1 MKSLSLDSPESSELH
16 GQIRRRHPGPTGH
29 GTGHGGSGG
38 QLEHSTPPSN
48 NSRLHSPSSPS
59 GTQRKFLYATRGMK
73 TGSVDLP
80 DEVEK
85 SLSSASTSPC
95 PSPVRQSQKSHRLLP
110 TNLYVVLYNFKS
122 RHQDELDL
130 KAGYKV
136 TVIDTSDPDWWKGK
150 CLGKVGYFP
159 SKYCAKLAASEKP
172 LQVTHN
178 LQVTDNERGEG
189 TLTLLRD
196 QIVIQVGEELNG
208 MVMVRSADN
217 RQGVCPVKY
226 LQEHTSSGAG
236 KSGTTTINRSSR
248 KEQQAASAAAAAAQG
263 ATATTTTSGSRRSE
277 HDGHKDQ
284 CHTGGHH
291 YHRESRNHFHKSYDR
306 SWEKW
311 EKFREKKMEMMKAHK
326 YNVEHRLKYDNQ
338 ERILY
343 RHHFNYYPVK
353 RPRPRK
359 TSLEPN
365 WYTENIYS
373 NQSIDNSDGEH
384 AGMGAGGSFPTAG
397 TPGHRNL
404 PASALAA
411 RDINGNLS
419 MGGLDDDGGIF
430 TIDGHLERRN
440 PAAYP
445 KSSSCCFASNPR
457 MWDIEEGDG
466 LELDEWNER
475 YPKIPKSYSFS
486 TSRSMGAGFNMAKLY
501 NRNSF
506 EMPEFP
512 SQRRHRQQLAGF
524 DRSIVRMCD
533 REGCFNETCFTS
545 KEEKNFFNNNNHN
558 NQNQNHQQQQQHHH
572 HHRNHLLQQ
581 HNNNSTN
588 LINNNTSSV
597 GNNHSSN
604 LISEWNLRN
613 RNNMRVRGE
622 PMEDGSRPQYVMEED
637 FDLFDDDDDD
647 EDEEEDA
654 QKEDE
659 EEDEGVERDEIVE
672 GEEESDLNTL
682 YADDRHSI
690 AYGDYGRV
698 ARDFCARTPRHRGC
712 TDDDVLF
719 RTTFGRPQQLRSRS
733 QLLSDRDDYRKSLE
747 DFFNQ
752 NCCIEQQLHHRH
764 RQQQQQQ
771 QQQMLL
777 RDRDRDRER
786 FLGGSGKPPKTT
798 KSMLEVKPPNRFD
811 DTSSDSTDL
820 ELEDFN
826 FDFEKYWEELEKP
839 SPTSPSELE
848 ERYGGVAGAVSSGGS
863 RAHHHGK
870 AAKVKNVNLNRCY
883 NNGTVI
889 DIYHD
894 DDPYHRDH
902 YHYREGGLHGARSV
916 KASNHAHNVHINN
929 TSNNNNNNSVHRVPQ
944 QHHHTTPRSKGS
956 RHKVYPSASDGP
968 RLAGLVDEGDGGG
981 GKQQGTTTTTTAS
994 VPGSAINNNSNA
1006 ISFLNNI
1013 FSIYKPNK
1021 YSPLNCH
1028 VEQNYLKNIPAKKMN
1043 IVASSAAAR
1052 PLGSRTTTSDGGG
1065 ADGSSTKRPLTVHP
1079 AKARHGATGTSG
1091 GGGGGSAMAATV
1103 RRATSSAAAA
1113 ARHQQAA
1120 SKDPQARFQIIPD
1133 KTGVKISPLYRL
1145 DAQDYRRARYKL
1157 KSTSR
1162 PLSFW

>member
-1 MKSLSLDSPESSELH
+1 MYCVPCVQLTNIVAPHSPRRQKLNLRMKSLSLDSPESSELH
-16 GQIRRRHPGPTGH
+16 GQIRRRLPGPTGH
-29 GTGHGGSGG
+29 GGHGGSGG
-38 QLEHSTPPSN
+38 HLEHSTPPSN

-80 DEVEK
+80 DEIEK

-95 PSPVRQSQKSHRLLP
+95 PSPVRQNQKSHRLLP

-178 LQVTDNERGEG
+178 LQVTDNERGDG

-196 QIVIQVGEELNG
+196 QIVIQVGEEVNG

-226 LQEHTSSGAG
+226 LQEEKLDRDRDKDHRQHTGSTGKGASVST
-236 KSGTTTINRSSR
+236 KASR
-248 KEQQAASAAAAAAQG
+248 KEQ
-263 ATATTTTSGSRRSE
+263 ATGGQR
-277 HDGHKDQ
+277 HDGRPDQKDQ
-284 CHTGGHH
+284 CHAGGHH
-291 YHRESRNHFHKSYDR
+291 YHRESRNNFHKSYDR

-373 NQSIDNSDGEH
+373 NQSIDNSDGELGVGFQRPH
-384 AGMGAGGSFPTAG
+384 LSGTVGAAGG
-397 TPGHRNL
+397 
-404 PASALAA
+404 
-411 RDINGNLS
+411 RDINGNMS
-419 MGGLDDDGGIF
+419 MAGLEDDGIF
-430 TIDGHLERRN
+430 TIDGHFERRHN
-440 PAAYP
+440 YP
-445 KSSSCCFASNPR
+445 KSNSCCFGVNR
-457 MWDIEEGDG
+457 MRDIDELGDG
-466 LELDEWNER
+466 LERDGWTER

-486 TSRSMGAGFNMAKLY
+486 TSRSMGVGFNMAKLY

-512 SQRRHRQQLAGF
+512 SHRRRAHPDGGRAV
-524 DRSIVRMCD
+524 VRLCD
-533 REGCFNETCFTS
+533 REGCFNETCFS
-545 KEEKNFFNNNNHN
+545 KDEKNFYNNNN
-558 NQNQNHQQQQQHHH
+558 
-572 HHRNHLLQQ
+572 L
-581 HNNNSTN
+581 HNNNV
-588 LINNNTSSV
+588 INNN
-597 GNNHSSN
+597 NNIHSTNNNNNNTYRHNNSN
-604 LISEWNLRN
+604 IISEWNLRN
-613 RNNMRVRGE
+613 RNNLRAGVGGVGDAIA
-622 PMEDGSRPQYVMEED
+622 PRPQYVMEED
-637 FDLFDDDDDD
+637 FDLFDED
-647 EDEEEDA
+647 EDDGEDEDA
-654 QKEDE
+654 TDRE
-659 EEDEGVERDEIVE
+659 EQ
-672 GEEESDLNTL
+672 EEMESDLNTL
-682 YADDRHSI
+682 YAEDRHSI
-690 AYGDYGRV
+690 ACGDYGGV
-698 ARDFCARTPRHRGC
+698 ARELYGHPSRAGAGHVADLYRGQRAKQSLRGRLDRMSKYADGEY
-712 TDDDVLF
+712 TDNY
-719 RTTFGRPQQLRSRS
+719 RRSF
-733 QLLSDRDDYRKSLE
+733 E

-752 NCCIEQQLHHRH
+752 NCCIERNH
-764 RQQQQQQ
+764 RQLQ
-771 QQQMLL
+771 
-777 RDRDRDRER
+777 DAGR
-786 FLGGSGKPPKTT
+786 FLLKAPVTPPKN

-820 ELEDFN
+820 ELDDFN

-848 ERYGGVAGAVSSGGS
+848 ERKSAGRSAMAGGS
-863 RAHHHGK
+863 
-870 AAKVKNVNLNRCY
+870 AAPAKKVKNVNLNRCY

-902 YHYREGGLHGARSV
+902 YHYREGGIG
-916 KASNHAHNVHINN
+916 KANNHNH
-929 TSNNNNNNSVHRVPQ
+929 SHR
-944 QHHHTTPRSKGS
+944 HRANATGRGKGS
-956 RHKVYPSASDGP
+956 RHKVYPAERDK
-968 RLAGLVDEGDGGG
+968 RLADDSVHLSDKGPMAGGHEPTG
-981 GKQQGTTTTTTAS
+981 GKTLDAAGN
-994 VPGSAINNNSNA
+994 AISGNSNA

-1043 IVASSAAAR
+1043 IVASSASR
-1052 PLGSRTTTSDGGG
+1052 PLGAGNDTRHTATTGG
-1065 ADGSSTKRPLTVHP
+1065 DPSSTKRPLTVHP
-1079 AKARHGATGTSG
+1079 TKPSVASIAT
-1091 GGGGGSAMAATV
+1091 
-1103 RRATSSAAAA
+1103 A
-1113 ARHQQAA
+1113 ARRNATRPQ
-1120 SKDPQARFQIIPD
+1120 STKDPQARFQIIPE

>member
-1 MKSLSLDSPESSELH
+1 
-16 GQIRRRHPGPTGH
+16 
-29 GTGHGGSGG
+29 
-38 QLEHSTPPSN
+38 
-48 NSRLHSPSSPS
+48 
-59 GTQRKFLYATRGMK
+59 MK

-80 DEVEK
+80 DEIEK

-159 SKYCAKLAASEKP
+159 SKYCTKLAASEKP

-178 LQVTDNERGEG
+178 LQVTDNERGDG

-226 LQEHTSSGAG
+226 LQERGSGG
-236 KSGTTTINRSSR
+236 GGGGRGTDR
-248 KEQQAASAAAAAAQG
+248 
-263 ATATTTTSGSRRSE
+263 
-277 HDGHKDQ
+277 DHKDQ
-284 CHTGGHH
+284 CHPGDGHH
-291 YHRESRNHFHKSYDR
+291 YHRESRNNNYHKSYDR

-359 TSLEPN
+359 TSLDPN

-373 NQSIDNSDGEH
+373 NQSIDNSDGEL
-384 AGMGAGGSFPTAG
+384 GVGSGAG
-397 TPGHRNL
+397 L
-404 PASALAA
+404 
-411 RDINGNLS
+411 RDINGNMS
-419 MGGLDDDGGIF
+419 MAGGGLAEDDGIF
-430 TIDGHLERRN
+430 TIDGQFERRN
-440 PAAYP
+440 RYP
-445 KSSSCCFASNPR
+445 KSSSCCFGAGNR
-457 MWDIEEGDG
+457 MRDIDEAGDG
-466 LELDEWNER
+466 LELGVGGWNER

-486 TSRSMGAGFNMAKLY
+486 TSRSMGAGFNMSKLY

-512 SQRRHRQQLAGF
+512 GGRDRRHRSGALSDSEGGRA
-524 DRSIVRMCD
+524 IVRMCD
-533 REGCFNETCFTS
+533 REGCFNETCFT
-545 KEEKNFFNNNNHN
+545 KDEKNFFNNHSHNHN
-558 NQNQNHQQQQQHHH
+558 HHH
-572 HHRNHLLQQ
+572 NH
-581 HNNNSTN
+581 
-588 LINNNTSSV
+588 INNNAMNNSNTINNNVSSH
-597 GNNHSSN
+597 HSN
-604 LISEWNLRN
+604 CNIISEWNLRN
-613 RNNMRVRGE
+613 RNNLRARTHPESVAEGGG
-622 PMEDGSRPQYVMEED
+622 PRPQYVMEED
-637 FDLFDDDDDD
+637 FDLFDEDDD
-647 EDEEEDA
+647 EDEA
-654 QKEDE
+654 
-659 EEDEGVERDEIVE
+659 
-672 GEEESDLNTL
+672 ESELTTL

-690 AYGDYGRV
+690 AYGDYGGV
-698 ARDFCARTPRHRGC
+698 ARQLYGHPSTIGGHVDELYQAERSKQ
-712 TDDDVLF
+712 L
-719 RTTFGRPQQLRSRS
+719 LRSK
-733 QLLSDRDDYRKSLE
+733 LDRVTKYTDEFTDDYRKSFE

-752 NCCIEQQLHHRH
+752 NCCIERHHR
-764 RQQQQQQ
+764 Q
-771 QQQMLL
+771 LK
-777 RDRDRDRER
+777 DSGR
-786 FLGGSGKPPKTT
+786 FFQKPPVAAKN

-811 DTSSDSTDL
+811 DSSSGSTDL
-820 ELEDFN
+820 ELDDFN

-848 ERYGGVAGAVSSGGS
+848 ERTRGTRGEVAGATGTGG
-863 RAHHHGK
+863 K
-870 AAKVKNVNLNRCY
+870 KVKNVNLNRCY

-902 YHYREGGLHGARSV
+902 YHYREGGGGGGGGAKV
-916 KASNHAHNVHINN
+916 PNNHHHRHNHH
-929 TSNNNNNNSVHRVPQ
+929 TTYQ
-944 QHHHTTPRSKGS
+944 QHANTTPRSRGSS
-956 RHKVYPSASDGP
+956 RHKVFPTEGLFDSPRSLCDEPPEEGGRPRGSAKPSAPDKPSLDG
-968 RLAGLVDEGDGGG
+968 AGNGIAG
-981 GKQQGTTTTTTAS
+981 
-994 VPGSAINNNSNA
+994 NSNA

-1028 VEQNYLKNIPAKKMN
+1028 GEQNYLKNIPAKKMN
-1043 IVASSAAAR
+1043 IVASSSAR
-1052 PLGSRTTTSDGGG
+1052 PLGAGSSQAG
-1065 ADGSSTKRPLTVHP
+1065 AGVDTSSTKRPLTVHP
-1079 AKARHGATGTSG
+1079 TGKS
-1091 GGGGGSAMAATV
+1091 SIAAV
-1103 RRATSSAAAA
+1103 ANAA
-1113 ARHQQAA
+1113 ARRSARSGPQPA
-1120 SKDPQARFQIIPD
+1120 STKDPQARFQIIPD

>member
-16 GQIRRRHPGPTGH
+16 GQIRRRHPGPAPGH
-29 GTGHGGSGG
+29 GGGHGGSGG
-38 QLEHSTPPSN
+38 HLEHSTPPSN

-80 DEVEK
+80 DEIEK

-95 PSPVRQSQKSHRLLP
+95 PSPVRQNQKSHRLLP

-226 LQEHTSSGAG
+226 LQECAASAG
-236 KSGTTTINRSSR
+236 SLSRSSR
-248 KEQQAASAAAAAAQG
+248 KEA
-263 ATATTTTSGSRRSE
+263 ATASGRQRVADE
-277 HDGHKDQ
+277 EREHKDQ

-291 YHRESRNHFHKSYDR
+291 YHRESRNNFHKTYDR

-359 TSLEPN
+359 TSLDPN

-384 AGMGAGGSFPTAG
+384 AGMGTAFGGSSA
-397 TPGHRNL
+397 
-404 PASALAA
+404 PADRH
-411 RDINGNLS
+411 RDINGNVRL
-419 MGGLDDDGGIF
+419 GGLEDDGIF
-430 TIDGHLERRN
+430 TIDGHLERRSN
-440 PAAYP
+440 YP
-445 KSSSCCFASNPR
+445 KSSSCCFATNR

-466 LELDEWNER
+466 LELDDWHER

-486 TSRSMGAGFNMAKLY
+486 TSRSMGVGFNMAKLY

-512 SQRRHRQQLAGF
+512 SHRRRPTPAAPGSEGAARDPRTIL
-524 DRSIVRMCD
+524 RMCD
-533 REGCFNETCFTS
+533 REGCFNETCFS
-545 KEEKNFFNNNNHN
+545 KDEKNFY
-558 NQNQNHQQQQQHHH
+558 
-572 HHRNHLLQQ
+572 
-581 HNNNSTN
+581 NNNSN
-588 LINNNTSSV
+588 I
-597 GNNHSSN
+597 
-604 LISEWNLRN
+604 ISEWNLRN
-613 RNNMRVRGE
+613 RNNLRVRAE
-622 PMEDGSRPQYVMEED
+622 PSVAGGAGPRAQYVMEED
-637 FDLFDDDDDD
+637 FDLFDED
-647 EDEEEDA
+647 EDEVEEV
-654 QKEDE
+654 E
-659 EEDEGVERDEIVE
+659 EEDE
-672 GEEESDLNTL
+672 EEESDLNTL

-698 ARDFCARTPRHRGC
+698 ARDFCARTPAGHV
-712 TDDDVLF
+712 DELF
-719 RTTFGRPQQLRSRS
+719 RAERSKQLLRSKFDRVAKY
-733 QLLSDRDDYRKSLE
+733 SDDFTDDYRKSFE

-752 NCCIEQQLHHRH
+752 NCCIERHHGQLK
-764 RQQQQQQ
+764 
-771 QQQMLL
+771 
-777 RDRDRDRER
+777 DSGR
-786 FLGGSGKPPKTT
+786 FFNKPPVVKN

-811 DTSSDSTDL
+811 DSSSGSTDL
-820 ELEDFN
+820 ELDDFN

-848 ERYGGVAGAVSSGGS
+848 ERFGGKEGRSALAAPGRSG
-863 RAHHHGK
+863 K
-870 AAKVKNVNLNRCY
+870 KVKNVNLSRCY

-902 YHYREGGLHGARSV
+902 YHYREGGLHGAS
-916 KASNHAHNVHINN
+916 KATNHAHNA
-929 TSNNNNNNSVHRVPQ
+929 NNSGQ
-944 QHHHTTPRSKGS
+944 F
-956 RHKVYPSASDGP
+956 RHKVYPAAGGLGRTLEASS
-968 RLAGLVDEGDGGG
+968 
-981 GKQQGTTTTTTAS
+981 GT
-994 VPGSAINNNSNA
+994 AIGNNSNA

-1043 IVASSAAAR
+1043 IVASSAAR
-1052 PLGSRTTTSDGGG
+1052 PLGARGAEAAASDT
-1065 ADGSSTKRPLTVHP
+1065 SSTKRPLTVHP
-1079 AKARHGATGTSG
+1079 AKAQTGAASG
-1091 GGGGGSAMAATV
+1091 ASA
-1103 RRATSSAAAA
+1103 RRAARPPSST
-1113 ARHQQAA
+1113 
-1120 SKDPQARFQIIPD
+1120 KDPQARFQIIPD

>member
-1 MKSLSLDSPESSELH
+1 
-16 GQIRRRHPGPTGH
+16 
-29 GTGHGGSGG
+29 
-38 QLEHSTPPSN
+38 
-48 NSRLHSPSSPS
+48 
-59 GTQRKFLYATRGMK
+59 MK

-80 DEVEK
+80 DEIEK

-95 PSPVRQSQKSHRLLP
+95 PSPVRQNQKSHRLLP

-159 SKYCAKLAASEKP
+159 SKYCTKLAASEKP

-178 LQVTDNERGEG
+178 LQVTDNERGDG

-226 LQEHTSSGAG
+226 LQEHTGTG
-236 KSGTTTINRSSR
+236 KSTTATAKSSR
-248 KEQQAASAAAAAAQG
+248 KDTERGGTGSARADRDQ
-263 ATATTTTSGSRRSE
+263 
-277 HDGHKDQ
+277 KDQ
-284 CHTGGHH
+284 CHAGGHH
-291 YHRESRNHFHKSYDR
+291 YHRESRNNFHKSYDR

-373 NQSIDNSDGEH
+373 NQSIDNSDGELGVGFPGS
-384 AGMGAGGSFPTAG
+384 AAAGG
-397 TPGHRNL
+397 L
-404 PASALAA
+404 
-411 RDINGNLS
+411 RDINGNMS
-419 MGGLDDDGGIF
+419 MGGGLGEDDGIF
-430 TIDGHLERRN
+430 TIDGQFGRRN
-440 PAAYP
+440 HYP
-445 KSSSCCFASNPR
+445 KSSSCCFGVNR
-457 MWDIEEGDG
+457 MRDIDEAGDG
-466 LELDEWNER
+466 LELGADGWNER

-486 TSRSMGAGFNMAKLY
+486 TSRNMGVGFNMAKLY

-512 SQRRHRQQLAGF
+512 SRERRRQGALS
-524 DRSIVRMCD
+524 DP
-533 REGCFNETCFTS
+533 EG
-545 KEEKNFFNNNNHN
+545 
-558 NQNQNHQQQQQHHH
+558 
-572 HHRNHLLQQ
+572 RA
-581 HNNNSTN
+581 
-588 LINNNTSSV
+588 I
-597 GNNHSSN
+597 
-604 LISEWNLRN
+604 
-613 RNNMRVRGE
+613 
-622 PMEDGSRPQYVMEED
+622 YVMEED
-637 FDLFDDDDDD
+637 FDLFDEDDDDDD
-647 EDEEEDA
+647 E
-654 QKEDE
+654 
-659 EEDEGVERDEIVE
+659 VESE
-672 GEEESDLNTL
+672 LTTL

-690 AYGDYGRV
+690 AYGDYGGV
-698 ARDFCARTPRHRGC
+698 ARQLYGHPRSTIGDHV
-712 TDDDVLF
+712 DDLYQAE
-719 RTTFGRPQQLRSRS
+719 RSKQLLRSK
-733 QLLSDRDDYRKSLE
+733 LDRVTKYTDEFTDDYRKSFE

-752 NCCIEQQLHHRH
+752 NCCIERHHQQLK
-764 RQQQQQQ
+764 
-771 QQQMLL
+771 
-777 RDRDRDRER
+777 DSGR
-786 FLGGSGKPPKTT
+786 FFQKAPVATKN
-798 KSMLEVKPPNRFD
+798 KSMLEVKPPSRFD
-811 DTSSDSTDL
+811 DSSSGSTDL
-820 ELEDFN
+820 ELDDFN

-848 ERYGGVAGAVSSGGS
+848 ERKRLNRGGETGAGGTGA
-863 RAHHHGK
+863 GK
-870 AAKVKNVNLNRCY
+870 KVKNVNLSRCY

-902 YHYREGGLHGARSV
+902 YHYREGGHHHGDGGGCGGKVAN
-916 KASNHAHNVHINN
+916 NH
-929 TSNNNNNNSVHRVPQ
+929 HRHHHHLNYNPHQQHSLPQQQQQQQ
-944 QHHHTTPRSKGS
+944 QHHANTTPRSRGAT
-956 RHKVYPSASDGP
+956 RHKVYPSEGPFDSPRALGNEQEEEEQGRVSVRRGGPKSNATDKPMLDGSGNAI
-968 RLAGLVDEGDGGG
+968 AG
-981 GKQQGTTTTTTAS
+981 
-994 VPGSAINNNSNA
+994 NSNA

-1028 VEQNYLKNIPAKKMN
+1028 GEQNYLKNIPAKKMN
-1043 IVASSAAAR
+1043 IVASSAAR
-1052 PLGSRTTTSDGGG
+1052 PLGAGTQAPSGGG
-1065 ADGSSTKRPLTVHP
+1065 GDGSSTKRPLTVHP
-1079 AKARHGATGTSG
+1079 AAKPSVASVA
-1091 GGGGGSAMAATV
+1091 
-1103 RRATSSAAAA
+1103 SAARRSTRPGPPAG
-1113 ARHQQAA
+1113 
-1120 SKDPQARFQIIPD
+1120 SGKDPQARFQIIPD

>member
-1 MKSLSLDSPESSELH
+1 
-16 GQIRRRHPGPTGH
+16 
-29 GTGHGGSGG
+29 
-38 QLEHSTPPSN
+38 
-48 NSRLHSPSSPS
+48 
-59 GTQRKFLYATRGMK
+59 
-73 TGSVDLP
+73 
-80 DEVEK
+80 
-85 SLSSASTSPC
+85 
-95 PSPVRQSQKSHRLLP
+95 KSHRLLP

-196 QIVIQVGEELNG
+196 QIVIQDVKFALFRTTFQVGDEVNG

-217 RQGVCPVKY
+217 RQG
-226 LQEHTSSGAG
+226 HTGTGTGKAGTGAASVAA
-236 KSGTTTINRSSR
+236 KLSR
-248 KEQQAASAAAAAAQG
+248 KEAAAGGQRHEG
-263 ATATTTTSGSRRSE
+263 RE
-277 HDGHKDQ
+277 QKDQ
-284 CHTGGHH
+284 CHAGGHH
-291 YHRESRNHFHKSYDR
+291 YHRESRNNFHKSYDR

-373 NQSIDNSDGEH
+373 NQSIDNSDGELGVGFGRVGPH
-384 AGMGAGGSFPTAG
+384 VGGAGTGG
-397 TPGHRNL
+397 
-404 PASALAA
+404 
-411 RDINGNLS
+411 RDINGNMS
-419 MGGLDDDGGIF
+419 MAGLEDDGIF
-430 TIDGHLERRN
+430 TIDGHFERRHN
-440 PAAYP
+440 YP
-445 KSSSCCFASNPR
+445 KSNSCCFGVNR
-457 MWDIEEGDG
+457 MRDIDELGDG
-466 LELDEWNER
+466 LESDDWTER
-475 YPKIPKSYSFS
+475 RCPKIPKSYSFS
-486 TSRSMGAGFNMAKLY
+486 TSRSMGVGFNMAKLY

-512 SQRRHRQQLAGF
+512 SHRRRHPEGERA
-524 DRSIVRMCD
+524 IVRLCD
-533 REGCFNETCFTS
+533 REGCFNETCFS
-545 KEEKNFFNNNNHN
+545 KDEKNFYNNNN
-558 NQNQNHQQQQQHHH
+558 
-572 HHRNHLLQQ
+572 L
-581 HNNNSTN
+581 HNNNVT
-588 LINNNTSSV
+588 NNNLHSA
-597 GNNHSSN
+597 NNNAYRHNNSN
-604 LISEWNLRN
+604 IISEWNLRN
-613 RNNMRVRGE
+613 RNNLRAGAGE
-622 PMEDGSRPQYVMEED
+622 GGDAIAPRPQYVMEED
-637 FDLFDDDDDD
+637 FDLFDEDEDEGENEEDDD
-647 EDEEEDA
+647 ERDDPEEI
-654 QKEDE
+654 
-659 EEDEGVERDEIVE
+659 EG
-672 GEEESDLNTL
+672 DLNTL
-682 YADDRHSI
+682 YAEDRHSI
-690 AYGDYGRV
+690 ACGDYGGV
-698 ARDFCARTPRHRGC
+698 ARELYGNPSRIGHPSHGGADLYRQPRSKQLHRGRLDRTASKYADVEY
-712 TDDDVLF
+712 TDNY
-719 RTTFGRPQQLRSRS
+719 RRSF
-733 QLLSDRDDYRKSLE
+733 E

-752 NCCIEQQLHHRH
+752 NCCIERNHRPL
-764 RQQQQQQ
+764 Q
-771 QQQMLL
+771 
-777 RDRDRDRER
+777 DGGR
-786 FLGGSGKPPKTT
+786 FLLKAPITPAKN

-839 SPTSPSELE
+839 SPTSPSELD
-848 ERYGGVAGAVSSGGS
+848 ERKSAGRSAMAGGGTAVAPS
-863 RAHHHGK
+863 K
-870 AAKVKNVNLNRCY
+870 KVKNVNLSRCY

-902 YHYREGGLHGARSV
+902 YHYREGGIG
-916 KASNHAHNVHINN
+916 KANNHSHNHRYRTN
-929 TSNNNNNNSVHRVPQ
+929 TTGTRG
-944 QHHHTTPRSKGS
+944 KGS
-956 RHKVYPSASDGP
+956 KHKVYPADREK
-968 RLAGLVDEGDGGG
+968 RLYGESLTEDVGLHPEKRSHEPSKTLDQAGN
-981 GKQQGTTTTTTAS
+981 
-994 VPGSAINNNSNA
+994 AISGNNNA

-1043 IVASSAAAR
+1043 IVASSATR
-1052 PLGSRTTTSDGGG
+1052 PLGAGTERHSSTNVSGDP
-1065 ADGSSTKRPLTVHP
+1065 SSTKRPLTVHP
-1079 AKARHGATGTSG
+1079 TKPSVASIAT
-1091 GGGGGSAMAATV
+1091 
-1103 RRATSSAAAA
+1103 A
-1113 ARHQQAA
+1113 ARRNAA
-1120 SKDPQARFQIIPD
+1120 RQPQSTKDPQARFQIIPE

>member
-16 GQIRRRHPGPTGH
+16 GQIRRRLPGPTGH
-29 GTGHGGSGG
+29 GGHGGSGG
-38 QLEHSTPPSN
+38 HLEHSTPPSN

-80 DEVEK
+80 DEIEK

-95 PSPVRQSQKSHRLLP
+95 PSPVRQNQ
-110 TNLYVVLYNFKS
+110 
-122 RHQDELDL
+122 
-130 KAGYKV
+130 V

-178 LQVTDNERGEG
+178 LQVTDNERGDG

-196 QIVIQVGEELNG
+196 QIVIQVGDEVNG

-226 LQEHTSSGAG
+226 LQE
-236 KSGTTTINRSSR
+236 
-248 KEQQAASAAAAAAQG
+248 
-263 ATATTTTSGSRRSE
+263 
-277 HDGHKDQ
+277 DQ
-284 CHTGGHH
+284 CHASGHH
-291 YHRESRNHFHKSYDR
+291 YHRESRNNFHKSYDR

-373 NQSIDNSDGEH
+373 NQSIDNSDGEL
-384 AGMGAGGSFPTAG
+384 GVGFGRGGPHGLGG
-397 TPGHRNL
+397 TGGG
-404 PASALAA
+404 
-411 RDINGNLS
+411 RDINGNMS
-419 MGGLDDDGGIF
+419 MAGLEDDGIF
-430 TIDGHLERRN
+430 TIDGHFERRHN
-440 PAAYP
+440 YP
-445 KSSSCCFASNPR
+445 KSNSCCFGVNR
-457 MWDIEEGDG
+457 MRDID
-466 LELDEWNER
+466 ELDDGQER
-475 YPKIPKSYSFS
+475 EGWAERCPKIPKSYSFS
-486 TSRSMGAGFNMAKLY
+486 TSRSMGVGFNMAKLY

-512 SQRRHRQQLAGF
+512 SHRRRNGEGERAV
-524 DRSIVRMCD
+524 VRMCD
-533 REGCFNETCFTS
+533 REGCFNETCFS
-545 KEEKNFFNNNNHN
+545 KDEKNFYNNNN
-558 NQNQNHQQQQQHHH
+558 
-572 HHRNHLLQQ
+572 L
-581 HNNNSTN
+581 HNNNVNNNS
-588 LINNNTSSV
+588 IHSSNNNTYRH
-597 GNNHSSN
+597 NNSN
-604 LISEWNLRN
+604 IISEWNLRN
-613 RNNMRVRGE
+613 RNNLRAGAGE
-622 PMEDGSRPQYVMEED
+622 GGDAIAPRPQYVMEED
-637 FDLFDDDDDD
+637 FDLFDDDDEDGENEED
-647 EDEEEDA
+647 EDERD
-654 QKEDE
+654 
-659 EEDEGVERDEIVE
+659 RDEH
-672 GEEESDLNTL
+672 EEIESDLNTL
-682 YADDRHSI
+682 YAEDRHSI
-690 AYGDYGRV
+690 ACGDYGGV
-698 ARDFCARTPRHRGC
+698 ARELYGHPSRIGPGHVADLYRDRHR
-712 TDDDVLF
+712 
-719 RTTFGRPQQLRSRS
+719 SK
-733 QLLSDRDDYRKSLE
+733 QLLHGRLDRASKFADVEYTDNYRRSFE

-752 NCCIEQQLHHRH
+752 NCCIEHNH
-764 RQQQQQQ
+764 RQLQ
-771 QQQMLL
+771 
-777 RDRDRDRER
+777 DGGR
-786 FLGGSGKPPKTT
+786 FLLKTPT
-798 KSMLEVKPPNRFD
+798 TPAKNKSMLEVKPPNRFD

-848 ERYGGVAGAVSSGGS
+848 ERKTVGRSAMAGAGS
-863 RAHHHGK
+863 
-870 AAKVKNVNLNRCY
+870 AAAPSKKVKNVNLSRCY

-902 YHYREGGLHGARSV
+902 YHYREGGIDRDKRLYGELVAD
-916 KASNHAHNVHINN
+916 AG
-929 TSNNNNNNSVHRVPQ
+929 
-944 QHHHTTPRSKGS
+944 HHHQEKRP
-956 RHKVYPSASDGP
+956 
-968 RLAGLVDEGDGGG
+968 
-981 GKQQGTTTTTTAS
+981 TTAAPHES
-994 VPGSAINNNSNA
+994 TSAKTLDPAGNTISGNSNA

-1043 IVASSAAAR
+1043 IVASSAAR
-1052 PLGSRTTTSDGGG
+1052 PLGAGTDRHPAATGSDP
-1065 ADGSSTKRPLTVHP
+1065 SSTKRPLTVHP
-1079 AKARHGATGTSG
+1079 TKPSVASIAT
-1091 GGGGGSAMAATV
+1091 
-1103 RRATSSAAAA
+1103 A
-1113 ARHQQAA
+1113 ARRNAA
-1120 SKDPQARFQIIPD
+1120 RPESTKDPQARFQIIPE

>member
-1 MKSLSLDSPESSELH
+1 
-16 GQIRRRHPGPTGH
+16 
-29 GTGHGGSGG
+29 
-38 QLEHSTPPSN
+38 
-48 NSRLHSPSSPS
+48 
-59 GTQRKFLYATRGMK
+59 
-73 TGSVDLP
+73 
-80 DEVEK
+80 
-85 SLSSASTSPC
+85 
-95 PSPVRQSQKSHRLLP
+95 KSHRLLP

-159 SKYCAKLAASEKP
+159 SKYCTKLAASEKP

-178 LQVTDNERGEG
+178 LQVTDNERGDG

-196 QIVIQVGEELNG
+196 QIVIQRTDG
-208 MVMVRSADN
+208 R
-217 RQGVCPVKY
+217 
-226 LQEHTSSGAG
+226 
-236 KSGTTTINRSSR
+236 
-248 KEQQAASAAAAAAQG
+248 EQ
-263 ATATTTTSGSRRSE
+263 
-277 HDGHKDQ
+277 KDQ
-284 CHTGGHH
+284 CHAGGHH
-291 YHRESRNHFHKSYDR
+291 YHRESRNNFQKSYDR

-373 NQSIDNSDGEH
+373 NQSIDNSDGEL
-384 AGMGAGGSFPTAG
+384 GVGFGARVMPQMSGASGG
-397 TPGHRNL
+397 
-404 PASALAA
+404 
-411 RDINGNLS
+411 RDINGNMS
-419 MGGLDDDGGIF
+419 MTELEDDGIF
-430 TIDGHLERRN
+430 TIDGHFERRHN
-440 PAAYP
+440 YP
-445 KSSSCCFASNPR
+445 KSSSCCFGVNR
-457 MWDIEEGDG
+457 MHDIDELGDG
-466 LELDEWNER
+466 GEREGWKER

-512 SQRRHRQQLAGF
+512 SHRQRRQPDGGRA
-524 DRSIVRMCD
+524 IVRMCD
-533 REGCFNETCFTS
+533 REGCFNETCFS
-545 KEEKNFFNNNNHN
+545 KDEKNCYNNNNLHSN
-558 NQNQNHQQQQQHHH
+558 NSSTNNNNVINNNNNISY
-572 HHRNHLLQQ
+572 R
-581 HNNNSTN
+581 HNNNN
-588 LINNNTSSV
+588 I
-597 GNNHSSN
+597 
-604 LISEWNLRN
+604 ISEWNLRN
-613 RNNMRVRGE
+613 RNNLRI
-622 PMEDGSRPQYVMEED
+622 GSGGDPIAPRPQYVMEED
-637 FDLFDDDDDD
+637 FDLFDDDDEEV
-647 EDEEEDA
+647 EDEEE
-654 QKEDE
+654 E
-659 EEDEGVERDEIVE
+659 EEQ
-672 GEEESDLNTL
+672 EEVESDLNTL
-682 YADDRHSI
+682 YAEDRHSI
-690 AYGDYGRV
+690 ACGDYGGVTRELYGHPSRVGASHVADLYRAERSKQLHRGRLDRV
-698 ARDFCARTPRHRGC
+698 AKYA
-712 TDDDVLF
+712 DVEY
-719 RTTFGRPQQLRSRS
+719 S
-733 QLLSDRDDYRKSLE
+733 DDYRRSFE

-752 NCCIEQQLHHRH
+752 NCCIDRNH
-764 RQQQQQQ
+764 RQLQNCGQF
-771 QQQMLL
+771 L
-777 RDRDRDRER
+777 RKAPVT
-786 FLGGSGKPPKTT
+786 SAKN

-820 ELEDFN
+820 ELDDFN

-848 ERYGGVAGAVSSGGS
+848 ERKSAGRSAMAGS
-863 RAHHHGK
+863 KTAPSK
-870 AAKVKNVNLNRCY
+870 KVKNVNLSRCY

-902 YHYREGGLHGARSV
+902 YHYREDAGKTNNYG
-916 KASNHAHNVHINN
+916 SNHR
-929 TSNNNNNNSVHRVPQ
+929 HRVNAPS
-944 QHHHTTPRSKGS
+944 RNKGS
-956 RHKVYPSASDGP
+956 RHKVYPADRDKRLHADSVEGKVSSSATSHEPTTVKTLDGT
-968 RLAGLVDEGDGGG
+968 DN
-981 GKQQGTTTTTTAS
+981 
-994 VPGSAINNNSNA
+994 AISTNSNA

-1043 IVASSAAAR
+1043 IVASSAAR
-1052 PLGSRTTTSDGGG
+1052 PLGATSDRRPATNSG
-1065 ADGSSTKRPLTVHP
+1065 DPSSTKRPLTVHP
-1079 AKARHGATGTSG
+1079 TKPS
-1091 GGGGGSAMAATV
+1091 MASVA
-1103 RRATSSAAAA
+1103 SAARRSA
-1113 ARHQQAA
+1113 ARPPT
-1120 SKDPQARFQIIPD
+1120 STKDPQARFQIIPD